1 MMYVGGG
8 ACGGQK
14 VLDPQ
19 KLEFLVV
26 VSHWMWIL

>member
-1 MMYVGGG
+1 MCVGG

-26 VSHWMWIL
+26 VSHCMWIL